1 MVVVVAAVFGDVLDN
16 YAKTEGAWILSL
28 RRRAY
33 AIGSVQE
40 CATKCDTEE
49 NFVCNIT
56 PEAYPTADL
65 QSNYCRNPDNDAN
78 GPCGED
84 YRGKISTTVNGYTCQ
99 HWASQKPHTHGYN
112 PATLTENH
120 LEVNYCRN
128 PDGEPR
134 PWCLTTSL
142 SKRWDYCSIP
152 HCSESTHT

>member
-1 MVVVVAAVFGDVLDN
+1 MTTF
-16 YAKTEGAWILSL
+16 
-28 RRRAY
+28 
-33 AIGSVQE
+33 
-40 CATKCDTEE
+40 
-49 NFVCNIT
+49 T

-78 GPCGED
+78 GPWKLSTHSPSLCPHGPTPSIRPEECIYCSGED